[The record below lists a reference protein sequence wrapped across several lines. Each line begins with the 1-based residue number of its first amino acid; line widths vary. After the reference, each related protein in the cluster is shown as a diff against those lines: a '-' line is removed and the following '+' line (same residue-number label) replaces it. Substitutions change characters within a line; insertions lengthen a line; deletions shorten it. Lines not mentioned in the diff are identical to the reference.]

1 MNIKNKFCHN
11 CGIKLVPTAKFCT
24 DCGTSQASLS
34 AKPPTT
40 EEPAPKP
47 LQKNLQR
54 PQNTFT
60 PVSNID
66 DDDEDS
72 YIDHIDHLE
81 VSISSLDVDFGRQPP
96 SRKETV
102 GQLMNEGSALPQ
114 NAENYTR
121 PTPGP
126 VDEKAFMEQFRNE
139 AGTLRNK

>member
-1 MNIKNKFCHN
+1 MNIKNKYCHN
-11 CGIKLVPTAKFCT
+11 CGIKLVSTAKFCT

-34 AKPPTT
+34 AKPPQP
-40 EEPAPKP
+40 EESAPRP

-81 VSISSLDVDFGRQPP
+81 VSISSLDVDFGRSN

-102 GQLMNEGSALPQ
+102 GQLMNEGSALPP
-114 NAENYTR
+114 NAENFTR
-121 PTPGP
+121 ANPAA
-126 VDEKAFMEQFRNE
+126 VDEKAFLEQFRNE